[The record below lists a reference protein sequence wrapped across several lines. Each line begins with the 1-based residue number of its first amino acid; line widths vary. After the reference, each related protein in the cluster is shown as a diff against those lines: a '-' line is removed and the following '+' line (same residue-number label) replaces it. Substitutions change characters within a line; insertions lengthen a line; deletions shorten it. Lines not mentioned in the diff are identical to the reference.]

1 MFLEFF
7 LEFLVEWLDDL
18 GVVVVVVVQ
27 GLEVLLKQ
35 DWQQL
40 PEIELVG
47 REVLEVLRSPQE
59 MVQVVQV
66 VQVVVQVVGGEPQ
79 LEERSLPVEVV
90 ALK

>member
-59 MVQVVQV
+59 MVQVV
-66 VQVVVQVVGGEPQ
+66 VQVVGGEPQ

>member
-66 VQVVVQVVGGEPQ
+66 VVQVVGGEPQ

>member
-1 MFLEFF
+1 VFLEFF

-66 VQVVVQVVGGEPQ
+66 VVQVVGGEPQ

>member
-59 MVQVVQV
+59 MVQVV
-66 VQVVVQVVGGEPQ
+66 VQVVGGEPQ

-90 ALK
+90 ALE